1 MSTDKAN
8 INPLIAKPMKD
19 GCLLCLICN
28 TQVKSKVWV
37 AHSKGRK
44 HLENIK
50 LLKMRHAEQSSMIQ
64 TQVPQTSLGS
74 GKRVANSLQESLPPS
89 AKKKKE
95 EPEEQQAETSYNGEK
110 TPWQKTK
117 DSGGTRSEKPVSKHT
132 IAGVPEGFFDDEMI
146 DSRVEETV
154 EKQAKM
160 EEEYAAFKKE
170 LEDAE
175 NEQEKENDVEEETFS
190 LERDVSHIDEHI
202 AGWKALN
209 KLEIHREEIA
219 ATTNVCSE
227 LTQNSEMSDEDEADS
242 DCIEDLSWRNK
253 HFL

>member
-1 MSTDKAN
+1 MIRKCQSQWSLLDYRLHCTRVK
-8 INPLIAKPMKD
+8 
-19 GCLLCLICN
+19 CLRNLQENFFI
-28 TQVKSKVWV
+28 QVKSKVWV

-74 GKRVANSLQESLPPS
+74 GKRVANSLQEESLPPS
-89 AKKKKE
+89 AKKKKGKLWLVSRLFLGRTLTNKWIGSAAAE

-146 DSRVEETV
+146 DSRV
-154 EKQAKM
+154 
-160 EEEYAAFKKE
+160 
-170 LEDAE
+170 
-175 NEQEKENDVEEETFS
+175 S
-190 LERDVSHIDEHI
+190 
-202 AGWKALN
+202 N
-209 KLEIHREEIA
+209 KLY
-219 ATTNVCSE
+219 CYF
-227 LTQNSEMSDEDEADS
+227 LWF
-242 DCIEDLSWRNK
+242 LSFIFWCKNCKWPSASTRFSQFISMIFDFDVFNRGSK
-253 HFL
+253 